1 MVDGCNFPLHVF
13 RYRLTEYHLKN
24 HHGNYVVFKVM
35 MAFHLIYF
43 MFTGYRV
50 PKHKYM
56 SHSNV
61 IRLCF
66 STFNRNASAPVN
78 FNHVECNTT
87 EITDDIKKIYMRYVF
102 TYTVYIKRD
111 MVS

>member
-1 MVDGCNFPLHVF
+1 MVDECNFPLHVF
-13 RYRLTEYHLKN
+13 RYRFVIETSLGEYHLKN

-43 MFTGYRV
+43 MFTGYTV

-66 STFNRNASAPVN
+66 STF
-78 FNHVECNTT
+78 
-87 EITDDIKKIYMRYVF
+87 
-102 TYTVYIKRD
+102 
-111 MVS
+111 